1 MTARWTRPAVA
12 AAALLL
18 FSLAIACTSTSSE
31 PGLDTEVRPPQR
43 IVFVA
48 PDHAVF
54 TVDKDGSNQQP
65 LLDNIAVA
73 NVSLPFPAT
82 ARAAGGINYFWPTWS
97 PAGDGVAVSRTPGTV
112 SNSPSAIVV
121 ASAYSEGLQMVHNA
135 VPGAVTNVAN
145 NAPHYVQWSPDRS
158 HLTFLAA
165 GADIRVRGLEMFVV
179 NAQGAGEP
187 HFLASRVPVYH
198 VWTPNSSAVLIHSQ
212 EALLRYTV
220 ADDRWEDLGHRSLL
234 YRTPA
239 ISPTGDR
246 YAFVT
251 EDSGASALAVWSVAE
266 EALQRLLDVDQRAS
280 FLWSPIDDVLAVT
293 VRSVDNPG
301 LNRGVVLF
309 DLDTGESQTVT
320 DDDVIAFFWSPD
332 GQRRAIAEHTD
343 GPLLRWLVVAEAT
356 SSRVASA
363 PYIPSSDYATLLSF
377 FDQYAY
383 SHSPWSPDSSSLVF
397 AGRVPATDQGTPPD
411 LSLVYVLD
419 LDAGEG
425 PGAIDIAEGGLAF
438 WVPSLAR

>member
-1 MTARWTRPAVA
+1 VAARWPQPAVVA
-12 AAALLL
+12 AVLLL
-18 FSLAIACTSTSSE
+18 FSLAIACTSTPSD
-31 PGLDTEVRPPQR
+31 PGPDTEARQPQR

-54 TVDKDGSNQQP
+54 TIDKDGANQQP

-82 ARAAGGINYFWPTWS
+82 ARATGRINYFWPTWS
-97 PAGDGVAVSRTPGTV
+97 PTGDGVAISRTPGMA
-112 SNSPSAIVV
+112 SNSPSSIVV
-121 ASAYSEGLQMVHNA
+121 ASAYSEELQVVHNT
-135 VPGAVTNVAN
+135 PSGAVTTVAN
-145 NAPHYVQWSPDRS
+145 NAPHYVQWSPDGG
-158 HLTFLAA
+158 HLTYLAA
-165 GADIRVRGLEMFVV
+165 AAAARVRGLEMFIV
-179 NAQGAGEP
+179 NERGAGEP
-187 HFLASRVPVYH
+187 RFLAGLVPLYH
-198 VWTPNSSAVLIHSQ
+198 VWTPDSSAVLIHRQ
-212 EALLRYTV
+212 GALLRYTV
-220 ADDRWEDLGHRSLL
+220 ADDQWEDLGHRSFL

-239 ISPTGDR
+239 ISRTGDR

-251 EDSGASALAVWSVAE
+251 EAFNAPAVAVWTVAE
-266 EALQRLLDVDQRAS
+266 KTLQVLLDVDRRAS
-280 FLWSPIDDVLAVT
+280 FLWSPTNDVLAVT

-309 DLDTGESQTVT
+309 DLDTGELQTVT

-332 GQRRAIAEHTD
+332 GRRLAIAEHTE
-343 GPLLRWLVVAEAT
+343 GPLLRWLVVDVA
-356 SSRVASA
+356 SRELAASA

-383 SHSPWSPDSSSLVF
+383 SHSPWSADSSSLVF
-397 AGRVPATDQGTPPD
+397 AGRVPATNQGKPPD

-425 PGAIDIAEGGLAF
+425 SEPIEIAEGGLAF